1 MKAILLVLVV
11 IVVMVLVNLITQS
24 QKPAAKAA

>member
-11 IVVMVLVNLITQS
+11 VVVMILVNLITQ
-24 QKPAAKAA
+24 PATAKGK

>member
-11 IVVMVLVNLITQS
+11 VVVMILVNLITQ
-24 QKPAAKAA
+24 PATAKAK